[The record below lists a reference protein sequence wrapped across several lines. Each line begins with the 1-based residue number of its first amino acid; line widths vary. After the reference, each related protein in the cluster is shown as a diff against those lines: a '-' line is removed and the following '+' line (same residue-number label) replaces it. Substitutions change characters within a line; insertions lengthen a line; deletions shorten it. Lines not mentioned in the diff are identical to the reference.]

1 ISRALIRHSSPIVTQ
16 ISLFNKYH
24 SYLSNDE
31 VRDVLASLQKP
42 YSDITR
48 GYHTPRL
55 KDTPENQTLV
65 TWLDSRKIISS
76 WKISDVFK
84 EIKVNLY
91 RS

>member
-1 ISRALIRHSSPIVTQ
+1 

-24 SYLSNDE
+24 SYLNNDE
-31 VRDVLASLQKP
+31 VCDVLASLQKP
-42 YSDITR
+42 YSEITR

-55 KDTPENQTLV
+55 KDTPENQVLV

-76 WKISDVFK
+76 WKISDGFK